1 MSDMHSSMQSSSS
14 SSSSYHHSHQQAHAD
29 LGNHSSTEAA
39 TPAAQPDGCMH
50 GTSKSVSNTNSSS
63 SGSKEPMDPATAA
76 AAAALGA
83 EADRLL
89 KALNLRMEQ
98 HHPERSKS
106 KQQGRRRLKGIM
118 PAHRGLAAAA
128 GDEDG
133 LGFGDDSGCG
143 VFGGDEPIC
152 IPVEYLRL

>member
-14 SSSSYHHSHQQAHAD
+14 SLHYTHQSKHTDLSGYSSA
-29 LGNHSSTEAA
+29 EAA
-39 TPAAQPDGCMH
+39 TPTAQGGGCMH
-50 GTSKSVSNTNSSS
+50 QFRNNASDSNSSS
-63 SGSKEPMDPATAA
+63 NETMDPATAA

-106 KQQGRRRLKGIM
+106 KQQGQRRLKGL
-118 PAHRGLAAAA
+118 PGHRVLAAAA
-128 GDEDG
+128 ADEDG
-133 LGFGDDSGCG
+133 SGFGDDSGCG
-143 VFGGDEPIC
+143 VSSGDEPIC